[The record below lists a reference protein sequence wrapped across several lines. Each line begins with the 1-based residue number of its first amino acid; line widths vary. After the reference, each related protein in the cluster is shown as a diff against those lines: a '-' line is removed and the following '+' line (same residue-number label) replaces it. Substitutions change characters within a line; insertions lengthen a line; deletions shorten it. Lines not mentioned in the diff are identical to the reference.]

1 MKWIRFIRVVLF
13 VAAIGVCQFYLLVDT
28 VASQAAEPSRNT
40 LFLEGQFLVAAPKMP
55 DPRFAKTVILMVKH
69 DATGAMGFVIN
80 KVFGRGPLPIFL
92 KGFGIK
98 AETTVNE
105 TVVLYYG
112 GPVELESAAV
122 LHSLDYKD
130 VSTKKIG
137 KNLAWSNRKDVLSAV
152 AAGKG
157 PKERIFI
164 LGYSGWS
171 PGQLE
176 QEMARE
182 DWLTAPA
189 DGALVFDQDPKT
201 LWDRI
206 MIKAGVK
213 L

>member
-1 MKWIRFIRVVLF
+1 MNPVRFICVVLF
-13 VAAIGVCQFYLLVDT
+13 GIAIYP
-28 VASQAAEPSRNT
+28 VASQAADQAANQAAEPSRNT
-40 LFLEGQFLVAAPKMP
+40 LFLTGQFLVAAPKMP
-55 DPRFAKTVILMVKH
+55 DPRFAKSVILMVNH
-69 DATGAMGFVIN
+69 DTSGAMGFVIN
-80 KVFGRGPLPIFL
+80 KVFGRGPLPLFL
-92 KGFGIK
+92 KGFGVD
-98 AETTVNE
+98 ATTTVKE

-122 LHSLDYKD
+122 LHSPDYKD
-130 VSTKKIG
+130 VSTKKIS

-152 AAGKG
+152 ATGKG
-157 PKERIFI
+157 PNKRIFI

-176 QEMARE
+176 REMARE

-189 DGALVFDQDPKT
+189 DAALIFDKDPKT

-206 MIKAGVK
+206 MAKAGIK